1 MEKLNKALKLIK
13 EEGLSGLL
21 VTKEANVKYL
31 SNYKDEAACLLLTNK
46 GNYFITDG
54 RFIELAEKQAKGLDF
69 NFINWQK
76 ESNSMI
82 QALADLF
89 AKLDLDKLGFE
100 KYWTSYADFQ
110 AMETSF
116 KGSSVKLVGKEG
128 IVEELRYVKTPEEIE
143 KIRKASEITDHA
155 FEEILKYIE
164 IGMTENQVAAKLEY
178 IVKMAGADGMG
189 FDTILISGSK
199 TSLPHGKPTN
209 KLIEA
214 GDFVTMDFGAMVDG
228 YTSDMTR
235 TIVMGQASQE
245 QMEVYRLVKEA
256 QQKGM
261 ESIKPLVTSDLPDQ
275 AVREV
280 LKDRIQ
286 YYYPGT

>member
-1 MEKLNKALKLIK
+1 
-13 EEGLSGLL
+13 
-21 VTKEANVKYL
+21 
-31 SNYKDEAACLLLTNK
+31 
-46 GNYFITDG
+46 
-54 RFIELAEKQAKGLDF
+54 
-69 NFINWQK
+69 
-76 ESNSMI
+76 
-82 QALADLF
+82 
-89 AKLDLDKLGFE
+89 
-100 KYWTSYADFQ
+100 
-110 AMETSF
+110 METSF

-261 ESIKPLVTSDLPDQ
+261 DSIKPLVTSDLPDQ

-286 YYYPGT
+286 YYYPGIGHGIGLDLHEAPFISQKGGYTIEENCIITVEPGLYIPGWGGVRIEDSILVTREGYERLTKSSKDLIIVK